1 MKIGICTAPESL
13 KSIADPAF
21 DYVEAH
27 VQNFLMPEE
36 PDENFAPNRDLAS
49 SLALPI
55 PAACCLLPA
64 NLRVTGPSV
73 DLDRLERY
81 AATAFERAEQVG
93 IEVIVFGSG
102 AARILQKGTSV
113 DEGFRQFNEANRRI
127 APLAEKHGITIVIEP
142 LNQSEC
148 NFINSPTD
156 GARVVEAVDH
166 PNVRLLVDL
175 FHMLREGQ
183 SPQEILDC
191 GPLIHHAHLAEKEE
205 RTAPGVQGDDFRPF
219 LRALKSVGYDQRIS
233 IECGWG
239 DFAQEQKAA
248 VDEVK
253 RQLVES

>member
-1 MKIGICTAPESL
+1 MKIGICADPESL
-13 KSIADPAF
+13 NSIADPAF
-21 DYVEAH
+21 DYVEAN

-36 PDENFAPNRDLAS
+36 PDESFASNRVLAS
-49 SLALPI
+49 SLVLPI
-55 PAACCLLPA
+55 PAACCFLPGD
-64 NLRVTGPSV
+64 LRVTGSSV

-81 AATAFERAEQVG
+81 AATTFERAEQVG

-166 PNVRLLVDL
+166 PNVRLLVDF

-191 GPLIHHAHLAEKEE
+191 GPLVHHAHLAEKEE
-205 RTAPGVQGDDFRPF
+205 RAAPGVKGDDFRPF
-219 LRALKSVGYDQRIS
+219 MRALKSVGYDKRIS

-239 DFAQEQKAA
+239 DFAQEQQAA
-248 VDEVK
+248 VNEV
-253 RQLVES
+253 RLQLAES